1 VFFGRFPKPLRSISR
16 GFYCPCFCVCAV
28 EILVVYAACRR
39 FQIDDL
45 EMVGNGTF
53 CRGMR
58 DLNSRSMSGN
68 DDWFG
73 FPESELRSFTLCRT
87 VFRFRSSSLRRF
99 EQ

>member
-1 VFFGRFPKPLRSISR
+1 M
-16 GFYCPCFCVCAV
+16 CAV

-73 FPESELRSFTLCRT
+73 FPESELRSR
-87 VFRFRSSSLRRF
+87 VVSVRSSSLPF
-99 EQ
+99 